1 MKKRLFMAFLTL
13 MTLPILFVCGL
24 TVSAAETKAVPTAS
38 VFAQNLEFGAQVNI
52 MYAIEIDGASGI
64 TSADVGMLFWREG
77 VTEHTPETASS
88 DLQSNR
94 DQNDQQ

>member
-52 MYAIEIDGASGI
+52 MYAIEI
-64 TSADVGMLFWREG
+64 
-77 VTEHTPETASS
+77 SS
-88 DLQSNR
+88 MARSSSTVN
-94 DQNDQQ
+94 

>member
-64 TSADVGMLFWREG
+64 TSADVGMLSGAR
-77 VTEHTPETASS
+77 A
-88 DLQSNR
+88 
-94 DQNDQQ
+94 